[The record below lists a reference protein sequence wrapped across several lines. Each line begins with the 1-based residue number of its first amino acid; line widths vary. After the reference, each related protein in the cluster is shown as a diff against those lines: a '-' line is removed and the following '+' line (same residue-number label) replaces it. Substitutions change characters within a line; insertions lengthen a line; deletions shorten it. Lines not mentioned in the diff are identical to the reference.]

1 MTTPGAL
8 TRLYDQLNPE
18 ERFRLMVAADARGDT
33 VEAERL
39 IRACPRVL
47 YRELDAAFSRRWE
60 TARDLIMCVVADTAA
75 MLGWLDL
82 LTALADVV
90 DATLHG
96 TDGAEMGP
104 VVSVCETATRV
115 AAGRVR
121 AVWEAFQ
128 DTCREDLGIE
138 AELLLQAD
146 YPKLLDRLAQHAAT
160 LDGLPRD
167 EAHYTDWRATAA
179 AVWARG
185 TGLAD

>member
-1 MTTPGAL
+1 MTAPAAL
-8 TRLYDQLNPE
+8 TKLYDQLNPE
-18 ERFRLMVAADARGDT
+18 ERFRLMVAANARGDT

-60 TARDLIMCVVADTAA
+60 TARDLIMCVVADTAT

-82 LTALADVV
+82 LTILADVV
-90 DATLHG
+90 DATIDG
-96 TDGAEMGP
+96 TDGAELGP
-104 VVSVCETATRV
+104 VVTVCEKATRL

-146 YPKLLDRLAQHAAT
+146 YAKPLDRLAERAAT
-160 LDGLPRD
+160 LAGVPRD
-167 EAHYTDWRATAA
+167 ETHYKDWRETAA
-179 AVWARG
+179 GIWARG
-185 TGLAD
+185 AGKAD